1 MQAIKYNDQDIN
13 SLIMQSLS
21 KLDKFQQ
28 LKLFDFITSL
38 VGKKDISP
46 EKLLRY
52 AGTIDK
58 EDIKLI
64 KTAIEDGCE
73 KIDINEW

>member
-13 SLIMQSLS
+13 SLILQSLS
-21 KLDKFQQ
+21 KLDKFQK
-28 LKLFDFITSL
+28 LKLFDNISSL
-38 VGKKDISP
+38 VGKKVISLD
-46 EKLLRY
+46 KLLRY

-58 EDIKLI
+58 EDIKLM

-73 KIDINEW
+73 KI